1 VVALVLHLAVNIDRV
16 RVTGGEDVFI
26 GAALTLGEG
35 AREVLLERILGDAL
49 LVEGRLALESCLLTN
64 VNLDLRHRLAGNEGR
79 GVGIELLVQHGSGA
93 VRLLHERAGLNLRL
107 LGKIAV
113 VAEVLQAHSRVV
125 LGHAWAGMGAEASV
139 LLLVH
144 TTGHEDLAVRG
155 ERLIC
160 GSHLL

>member
-1 VVALVLHLAVNIDRV
+1 MLHLAVHIDCV

-35 AREVLLERILGDAL
+35 AREVLMERILGAAL

-64 VNLDLRHRLAGNEGR
+64 VNLDLRHGLAGNEGR
-79 GVGIELLVQHGSGA
+79 SVGIELLVQHRSSA
-93 VRLLHERAGLNLRL
+93 VCLLHERAGRNLRL
-107 LGKIAV
+107 LRKIAV
-113 VAEVLQAHSRVV
+113 VTEGLQAHSRVV
-125 LGHAWAGMGAEASV
+125 LVHAWAGVGAEASV

-144 TTGHEDLAVRG
+144 ATGHEDLAVRG

-160 GSHLL
+160 